1 MGQLQVPLLNVVKT
15 APEAAMIWHRRQ
27 LPRRRLFDDLSA
39 KPDMCNP
46 LTAGSPD
53 RGEPNGEP
61 TQAGG
66 GRRRTTPSDDRCR

>member
-15 APEAAMIWHRRQ
+15 ALEAAMIRHGDSCREG
-27 LPRRRLFDDLSA
+27 RLFEDLSA
-39 KPDMCNP
+39 KPDICNP

-53 RGEPNGEP
+53 CREPNGEP

-66 GRRRTTPSDDRCR
+66 NRRRTTPSDDRCR